1 MKEKFQAIN
10 FPNGIEFNNKLFQSI
25 GVDLENVENV
35 DIDAKAYL
43 IEQLGIE
50 DNQLR
55 DDSKNLIQR
64 NFIHLICQ
72 VRNDLSTI
80 EERLKKYK
88 KERADLDGVKS
99 NEAEYRRRK
108 LEYFT
113 KMNKSAQ
120 NDIVLF
126 LTKGITGY
134 LKEIQYDTLQRECA
148 KDDCGKI
155 FKNRRYLFAQFPEY
169 YDADFDYSTVVKM
182 SQLPGI
188 NLIDV
193 PKIEKKYLEMHR
205 NNPEKYYCEIKK
217 IINVKKVQS
226 AQVES
231 QTVEVKRSK
240 TKATEKLFDT
250 LSSFSNQDDGGVII
264 FGLYENENFTVT
276 GVDDVQAL
284 QKSVMEQCEQME
296 PTVRA
301 VFTVTEIYGKNVVS
315 AEIPPIDI
323 TERPCYYKGKGRLK
337 GSYVRVGD
345 SDQHMSEYEVYS
357 YEAYRKKYQDD
368 IRKVNAHVR

>member
-25 GVDLENVENV
+25 GVNLENVENV

>member
-25 GVDLENVENV
+25 GVNLENVENV

-323 TERPCYYKGKGRLK
+323 TERPCYEQL
-337 GSYVRVGD
+337 
-345 SDQHMSEYEVYS
+345 
-357 YEAYRKKYQDD
+357 
-368 IRKVNAHVR
+368 